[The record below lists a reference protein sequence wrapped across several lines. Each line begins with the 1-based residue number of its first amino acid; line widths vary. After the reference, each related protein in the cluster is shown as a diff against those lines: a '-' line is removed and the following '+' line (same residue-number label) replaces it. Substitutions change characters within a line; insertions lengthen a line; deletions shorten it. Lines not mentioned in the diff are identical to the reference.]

1 MKTRSRGDLEQIHK
15 ASSRHRERLERSTTC
30 GCFYCLA
37 TYDPAEI
44 KDWIDGPKSGEELNQ
59 GVTALCA
66 RCGIDSVLPDDI
78 PGAALTPELLKAMH
92 AYWFERTT
100 RL

>member
-1 MKTRSRGDLEQIHK
+1 MRQWSQADLEQIHK
-15 ASSRHRERLERSTTC
+15 ASSHHRERVEHSILC

-37 TYDPAEI
+37 SFPPSEI
-44 KDWIDGPKSGEELNQ
+44 QEWVDGPAGGEDSDR

-78 PGAALTPELLKAMH
+78 PDAPITSELLKAMH
-92 AYWFERTT
+92 AYWFDRTV

>member
-1 MKTRSRGDLEQIHK
+1 MTQWSRADLEQIHR
-15 ASSRHRERLERSTTC
+15 ACTRHRERVTHSALC

-37 TYDPAEI
+37 VFPPAEI
-44 KDWIDGPKSGEELNQ
+44 TDWVDGPEGDDDLQQ

-66 RCGIDSVLPDDI
+66 RCGIDAVLPDDI
-78 PGAALTPELLKAMH
+78 PGAPITGELLEAMH
-92 AYWFERTT
+92 AHWFERTV

>member
-1 MKTRSRGDLEQIHK
+1 MTQWRQADLEQIHK
-15 ASSRHRERLERSTTC
+15 ASSRHRDRIERSALC

-37 TYDPAEI
+37 TFPPTEI
-44 KDWIDGPKSGEELNQ
+44 GDWVDGPDGDKDLDK

-78 PGAALTPELLKAMH
+78 PGAPVTRDLLQAMRT
-92 AYWFERTT
+92 YFFERTV